1 MLARNMLSSCVCP
14 SVRPFVTR
22 RYCIETTGRIGLVL
36 DIDVSFHLFL
46 RGATF
51 LPPILPHPTPYYRE
65 IRVSVKSKGTFFWN
79 FSESLDSKKNFATAS
94 RSRVVNKTHRR
105 SNLLTTL
112 ATVDARRRVRFTT
125 RPSTVTLQ
133 LHYFDVCCGFVVK
146 LVPNCAAVDLGPDL
160 QNILRQSDDYLT
172 IMPKLRS
179 TRDGRPID
187 KTSCEWRKAFL
198 GFDSLAELFVRSSET
213 VFAN

>member
-1 MLARNMLSSCVCP
+1 MPVLYRNDWTYRAGFWHRC
-14 SVRPFVTR
+14 
-22 RYCIETTGRIGLVL
+22 
-36 DIDVSFHLFL
+36 
-46 RGATF
+46 F
-51 LPPILPHPTPYYRE
+51 LPPSVPYPTPYYRE
-65 IRVSVKSKGTFFWN
+65 IQVSLKSKGTFFRE
-79 FSESLDSKKNFATAS
+79 FFRASGLEKNFAMAS

-105 SNLLTTL
+105 SNSLTTL

-160 QNILRQSDDYLT
+160 QNILRQSDDCLT

-179 TRDGRPID
+179 TRDGRPTD